1 MKKTLLLVLFA
12 TLMCGVAI
20 AQKVVRFDN
29 PKLSVYLPDNAKPTG
44 RAVLILPGGG
54 YVNLASDSEG
64 FWWASYFNE
73 RGIAVAVLDY
83 KMPGGGN
90 YNVPFNDVESAMRII
105 HNHAAEWGI
114 RTSDIGIMGSSA
126 GGHLA
131 ATYATYSKPELAP
144 AFQILFYPV
153 ITMDK
158 SYTHMGS
165 HDNLLGKTASK
176 ALEEKYSMEKQV
188 KSTTPRALILIADDD
203 DIVPTENGVNYYLA
217 LHKQHVP
224 ASLHIYPTG
233 GHGFGYRVQFPYRQE
248 MLADLGAW
256 LRSF

>member
-1 MKKTLLLVLFA
+1 
-12 TLMCGVAI
+12 
-20 AQKVVRFDN
+20 
-29 PKLSVYLPDNAKPTG
+29 
-44 RAVLILPGGG
+44 
-54 YVNLASDSEG
+54 
-64 FWWASYFNE
+64 
-73 RGIAVAVLDY
+73 
-83 KMPGGGN
+83 
-90 YNVPFNDVESAMRII
+90 
-105 HNHAAEWGI
+105 
-114 RTSDIGIMGSSA
+114 
-126 GGHLA
+126 
-131 ATYATYSKPELAP
+131 
-144 AFQILFYPV
+144 
-153 ITMDK
+153 
-158 SYTHMGS
+158 MGS